1 MPARPGDVSGG
12 EGKGW
17 LAAMRRDQQ
26 AGQGAYLHRLFPS
39 TVARIGSLG
48 WGLFLLGLALLA
60 AGPAGAQISPGPL
73 AEQHQFLDGAIHCT
87 ECHKLGSSQPEF
99 RCIGCHSD
107 IGARIA
113 AKRGLH
119 ASYRIPA
126 GSSQECSRC
135 HSDHNGVTFP
145 MIKWE
150 PTKFDHKE
158 TGYLLEGKHAGLACN
173 KCHTPERIPAAERAA
188 IKMKDLSKTFLGI
201 PQACVTCHKDFHEGR
216 LGPNCIQCHN
226 FTDWKDTAGKF
237 DHSKTRYPLTGLH
250 QEVKCEKCHTADATG
265 APRYKGLPFGKCDDC
280 HADPHKGSFKD
291 KSCASCHNTNGWKK
305 VSNAGLSNNFDH
317 SKTKYPLVGKHLTV
331 ECEACHAKGD
341 FKKELA
347 FAKCTDCHKDDH
359 NGQFAKRP
367 KGIECEQCHKVE
379 GWKPSLFDVKAH
391 EKTDYPLVDGHAM
404 VKCAG
409 CHVPKGKETQF
420 TTVKF
425 KRCTD
430 CHKDEHNN
438 QFAGKPYE
446 NQCDQCHNLKGYS
459 PSTFT
464 LALHKKTKF
473 ELTGGHVAIPCGD
486 CHKLA
491 DKKQPKA
498 LVPYHFADLSC
509 TSCHEDIHHGQ
520 FQERMVKVGASGQAA
535 GCTACHGT
543 KSWHELDAFDHNQ
556 TTFKLEGAH
565 RAVACIDCHKPPNLE
580 TKMLNVDFKKAPG
593 KCEDCHED
601 AHGGQFAKLFPN
613 QITLCSDCHNASKW
627 KPSLFDHDKRTTFAL
642 EGEHRN
648 VACAGCHKLFKA
660 VDGKQVLFYAP
671 TPKLCSDCHGPEVK
685 QLKKG

>member
-1 MPARPGDVSGG
+1 MRLGEPTCGRRGKDLLQAIRCDHEQHGCTRELSVISGVHTRSG
-12 EGKGW
+12 SSSWGLLSCLFVLW
-17 LAAMRRDQQ
+17 LA
-26 AGQGAYLHRLFPS
+26 
-39 TVARIGSLG
+39 GS
-48 WGLFLLGLALLA
+48 AL
-60 AGPAGAQISPGPL
+60 AQISPGPL
-73 AEQHQFLDGAIHCT
+73 AQQHQFLDGAVHCT
-87 ECHKLGSSQPEF
+87 ECHKLGGSQPQF

-113 AKRGLH
+113 ANRGLH

-126 GSSQECSRC
+126 GSSQECARC
-135 HSDHNGVTFP
+135 HSDHNGANFP
-145 MIKWE
+145 LIKWD
-150 PTKFDHKE
+150 PNKFDHKE

-173 KCHTPERIPAAERAA
+173 KCHLPDRIPAAERAS
-188 IKMKDLSKTFLGI
+188 IKMKDISKTFLGI

-216 LGPNCIQCHN
+216 LGQKCLQCHN

-237 DHSKTRYPLTGLH
+237 DHAKTRYPLTGLH
-250 QEVKCEKCHTADATG
+250 QPVKCEKCHTPGADG

-291 KSCASCHNTNGWKK
+291 KSCQSCHNTNGWKK
-305 VSNAGLSNNFDH
+305 VSNTGLSNNFDH
-317 SKTKYPLVGKHLTV
+317 SKTKYPLVGKHTTV

-341 FKKELA
+341 FKKELP
-347 FAKCTDCHKDDH
+347 FAKCTDCHKDEH

-367 KGIECEQCHKVE
+367 DGIECAPCHTVE

-391 EKTDYPLVDGHAM
+391 AKTDYPLVDGHTM
-404 VKCAG
+404 VKCEG
-409 CHVPKGKETQF
+409 CHIPKGKDTLF

-438 QFAGKPYE
+438 QFTAKPYE

-464 LALHKKTKF
+464 LGQHKKTKF
-473 ELTGGHVAIPCGD
+473 ELTGGHIAIPCGD

-491 DKKQPKA
+491 EKDQPKSRI
-498 LVPYHFADLSC
+498 PYHFNDLSC
-509 TSCHEDIHHGQ
+509 TTCHKDIHNGQ
-520 FQERMVKVGASGQAA
+520 FHDRMVKVGANGQPM

-543 KSWHELDAFDHNQ
+543 KSWHDLEGFDHDQ
-556 TTFKLEGAH
+556 TSFKLAGAH

-580 TKMLNVDFKKAPG
+580 TKLLNVDFKKAPG
-593 KCEDCHED
+593 KCEECHED
-601 AHGGQFAKLFPN
+601 AHGSQFAKNYPN
-613 QITLCSDCHNASKW
+613 QITQCADCHNSNKW
-627 KPSLFDHDKRTTFAL
+627 KPSLFDHDKRSSFAL

-648 VACAGCHKLFKA
+648 VACAGCHKLFRA

-671 TPKLCSDCHGPEVK
+671 TAKQCSDCHGPEVK
-685 QLKKG
+685 ELKKG